1 VRNGRGRCN
10 NGSCGWRGGPA
21 CSRFGRGFFRG
32 AFGFG
37 GAFGVRYT
45 LQMLLNFF
53 RDIGGN
59 RTGVSLLFL
68 DSKTGQKVNDGFR
81 LDLEFARE
89 LIDADLIC
97 VAHAS

>member
-1 VRNGRGRCN
+1 MHWCGRWSNRSRGGRRWTTRGRLRC
-10 NGSCGWRGGPA
+10 RFFGGA
-21 CSRFGRGFFRG
+21 LGFRG
-32 AFGFG
+32 AFG
-37 GAFGVRYT
+37 VCYT
-45 LQMLLNFF
+45 LQVLLNFF
-53 RDIGGN
+53 GDIGGN